1 MIFIDLFSNPPLPEL
16 IAEGEQFTEQL
27 MQLPP
32 AQRDDFIDR
41 HEIIGENSRII
52 TRHYHRESVGIQKL
66 RI

>member
-41 HEIIGENSRII
+41 HADYWGKLKD
-52 TRHYHRESVGIQKL
+52 HYKALS
-66 RI
+66 